1 MKEKES
7 VWGRVLRLAI
17 TVLTALAT
25 ALGVQA
31 CTGGIGV

>member
-1 MKEKES
+1 MERENRTIWSKIL
-7 VWGRVLRLAI
+7 RVAI

-31 CTGGIGV
+31 CEGL